1 MTHGAR
7 SLWLG
12 LVGLDLNQTRL
23 RQPECMT
30 ELPSTR
36 GGCPGQLGE
45 ILVGYEAA
53 HACCEAT
60 AALAFVCNPA
70 TSS

>member
-1 MTHGAR
+1 MKLRNSGCA
-7 SLWLG
+7 
-12 LVGLDLNQTRL
+12 LVGLDLNQTQL
-23 RQPECMT
+23 RQLKCMT

-36 GGCPGQLGE
+36 GGCPGQLRE
-45 ILVGYEAA
+45 IFVGYEAA
-53 HACCEAT
+53 HACSEAT